1 MSIIWQIMEHTIFC
15 VTIAYFVHLNC
26 KVSILYILAPTCM
39 VCVPHL
45 FDIIHRNIFIN
56 KVSCTFAML
65 MLFNFKNNNLLMEVL
80 K

>member
-1 MSIIWQIMEHTIFC
+1 MVHTIFC

-26 KVSILYILAPTCM
+26 K
-39 VCVPHL
+39 
-45 FDIIHRNIFIN
+45 DIIHRNIFIN